1 MAAIGSFSAQT
12 WGHFCGN
19 VPTVHKLSYEGQVK
33 YIEEKGLNALSRLV
47 EEVHADGGCLGL
59 PLEGEVLDVLRL
71 VADDRDEGVL
81 VQVEALDG
89 QHGGRADVQL
99 RAGSRSRCCFVS
111 RIV

>member
-1 MAAIGSFSAQT
+1 M
-12 WGHFCGN
+12 
-19 VPTVHKLSYEGQVK
+19 
-33 YIEEKGLNALSRLV
+33 NALTRLV
-47 EEVHADGGCLGL
+47 EEVYADGSGLGL

-99 RAGSRSRCCFVS
+99 RTG
-111 RIV
+111 